1 MALNSKVKHLL
12 SARVSDAQSIND
24 IMPLLKSIPFEEIQ
38 EAILQVIAVLDTNTA
53 NDIKYKSLSMTDI
66 LPDDIMQHIVSFT
79 DSLNMKYINKPFYTC
94 YNKNKLLEL
103 KQRQCIIEKHVLPC
117 NVQYQQHNDTWI
129 IHPTRN
135 HLDSEEIAKGYKGPL
150 NDLRDVVDAVKSG
163 DKLLF
168 HDGKYAETNS
178 AEFCFL
184 DTAGEYQVIGI
195 GNNVFIEFCNM
206 NESFLVSRHLSFKNV
221 TLEMGDGFQIDF
233 NGSLSM
239 EDCEIVLGSSHIEI
253 IHGSF
258 HAKNCVFSGGNVSP
272 IQVYCK
278 ATVATLNVIGCTF
291 THYSKTCISLFD
303 DANNLDFDA
312 DVNYTGDTSLKCVGN
327 VFKDNFGYPIAMHKI
342 KEVKQKLK
350 SVITHNI
357 LEGYN
362 GVYEGYHVDTANKL
376 YCH

>member
-53 NDIKYKSLSMTDI
+53 NDINNIMTRG
-66 LPDDIMQHIVSFT
+66 L
-79 DSLNMKYINKPFYTC
+79 YIPR
-94 YNKNKLLEL
+94 L
-103 KQRQCIIEKHVLPC
+103 
-117 NVQYQQHNDTWI
+117 
-129 IHPTRN
+129 TRN

-258 HAKNCVFSGGNVSP
+258 HAKNCVFS
-272 IQVYCK
+272 
-278 ATVATLNVIGCTF
+278 
-291 THYSKTCISLFD
+291 
-303 DANNLDFDA
+303 
-312 DVNYTGDTSLKCVGN
+312 
-327 VFKDNFGYPIAMHKI
+327 
-342 KEVKQKLK
+342 
-350 SVITHNI
+350 
-357 LEGYN
+357 
-362 GVYEGYHVDTANKL
+362 
-376 YCH
+376 